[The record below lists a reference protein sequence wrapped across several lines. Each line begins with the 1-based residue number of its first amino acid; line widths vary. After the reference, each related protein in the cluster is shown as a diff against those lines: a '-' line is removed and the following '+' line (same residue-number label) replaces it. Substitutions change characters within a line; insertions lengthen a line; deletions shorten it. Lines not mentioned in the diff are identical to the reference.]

1 MISNDSKRLRA
12 FVDHDI
18 CASAGVCVQR
28 APQSFHL
35 NSDQLSEFNLASPI
49 EPVELQ
55 RVADACPMGAI
66 TVGED

>member
-1 MISNDSKRLRA
+1 MTENPKSLRA

-28 APQSFHL
+28 APQSFHF
-35 NSDQLSEFNLASPI
+35 NSDQLSEFDFAGPI
-49 EPVELQ
+49 DAGELQ

-66 TVGED
+66 AVDED